1 MSIRPDKRLIDV
13 QSSQEVPVMIEA
25 TQAGP
30 EPEESSELPG
40 IKAVT
45 PKNKRRQSRR
55 PRGLQPAFKTLI
67 GLTIITAILLVP
79 FAFSPSYLDQLR
91 AASVD
96 LHQFLR
102 GEIYKQVT
110 GYVALVFVLAEVML
124 TARKRS
130 RSWIGKIKI
139 PGSMILWRSIH
150 IFLGV
155 GLVAMVLVHTIGSTG
170 LNFNAILL
178 WVFFA
183 VTLTALVGVVAET
196 GILESTRSTFG
207 KLPGS
212 KKPLTKGPLI
222 RNLRVIWLM
231 SHIFFVC
238 IFAIMLVFHIFLAY
252 YYV

>member
-1 MSIRPDKRLIDV
+1 MGQESDQIEQPDV
-13 QSSQEVPVMIEA
+13 QDIAVP
-25 TQAGP
+25 
-30 EPEESSELPG
+30 
-40 IKAVT
+40 
-45 PKNKRRQSRR
+45 KRRKPRR
-55 PRGLQPAFKTLI
+55 THGLQPAFKTLL
-67 GLTIITAILLVP
+67 GLTILTAVLLLP
-79 FAFSPSYLDQLR
+79 FAFSASYLDQLR
-91 AASVD
+91 VASVD

-102 GEIYKQVT
+102 GDVYKQAT
-110 GYVALVFVLAEVML
+110 GFIALGFVLAEVML

-130 RSWIGKIKI
+130 RSWIGSLKI

-155 GLVAMVLVHTIGSTG
+155 GLVAIVLVHTIGSTG
-170 LNFNAILL
+170 LNFNAIFL

-183 VTLTALVGVVAET
+183 VTLTALMGVVAET
-196 GILESTRSTFG
+196 GILESTRSYFG

-238 IFAIMLVFHIFLAY
+238 IFGIMLIFHIFLAY